1 LTRVLVTIPGGQSML
16 DDGFSRLSR
25 REEQDVRTARS
36 AFNPKRMAAII
47 DAGRTGPCGG
57 RDDPTRSISADGG
70 EPSDDWSC
78 RLTVSHYDPGSD
90 HQCARGG
97 DAHPGMVVTVG
108 IGRDRRSTPSLE
120 RTSLL
125 ISLLMIHAPM
135 GGCLIRCLNSADRL
149 HAAHL
154 WGALRR
160 QRSHGL
166 WSCPIS
172 QTGRSATS
180 SSPPP
185 VSGSSASSASSA
197 SPPA

>member
-16 DDGFSRLSR
+16 DDEFSRLSR

-90 HQCARGG
+90 HQCAREATLTRALGLVNQPRCTTPVSSILLPAGIAQAALTADTCHKPTGYRTRSRRNVRHHGTASGVCLCGAPG
-97 DAHPGMVVTVG
+97 DQLDRPATIAGS
-108 IGRDRRSTPSLE
+108 RRRSDAGLS
-120 RTSLL
+120 
-125 ISLLMIHAPM
+125 
-135 GGCLIRCLNSADRL
+135 GG
-149 HAAHL
+149 
-154 WGALRR
+154 RR
-160 QRSHGL
+160 
-166 WSCPIS
+166 P
-172 QTGRSATS
+172 
-180 SSPPP
+180 
-185 VSGSSASSASSA
+185 
-197 SPPA
+197 